1 MALRQVKLP
10 DIGEGLVE
18 GEIVEWLVKEGDY
31 VKMFQPLVRVLTAKA
46 TVEIPSPFEG
56 RILRL
61 LAKPGDVVRVGAPIA
76 EIEAP
81 EVQVATGAPGA
92 SDVERV
98 ESRESAREALQVPVR
113 APPRVRKL
121 ARELGVDLS
130 KVKGTGPGGVITE
143 EDVLRYAE
151 ESKKAAEAP
160 RQPALVE
167 GAVERVPLK
176 GIRRIMASKMV
187 EAKSRIPH
195 AYIVEEVD
203 VTELVKLRDV
213 LRQDAES
220 KGVKLTLLP
229 FIVKAVVKALKE
241 YPLLNAS
248 LDEERGEI
256 IIKKFYN
263 IGVAVDTPQGL
274 VVPVIKGADGKGLYQ
289 IAREIGE
296 LAEKA
301 REGKTSLED
310 VTGGTFS
317 ITNIGSV
324 GTVLGMAIINYPEA
338 AILGVH
344 RLVEVP
350 RYVDGELKPRKIV
363 YLSLSFDH
371 RFIEGAYATRFLLA
385 VKRYL
390 ENPAILMASE
400 EEFK

>member
-176 GIRRIMASKMV
+176 GIKRIMASKMV

>member
-18 GEIVEWLVKEGDY
+18 GEIVEWLVKEGDH

-98 ESRESAREALQVPVR
+98 EARESAREALQVPVR

-167 GAVERVPLK
+167 GAVERVPIK

-220 KGVKLTLLP
+220 RGVKLTLLP

>member
-18 GEIVEWLVKEGDY
+18 GEIVEWLIEEGDY

-61 LAKPGDVVRVGAPIA
+61 LARPGDVVRVGAPIA

-81 EVQVATGAPGA
+81 EVQVAAGAPGA

-98 ESRESAREALQVPVR
+98 EARESAREALQVPVR

>member
-56 RILRL
+56 IVLRL

-229 FIVKAVVKALKE
+229 FIVRAVVKALKE

-301 REGKTSLED
+301 REGKTSLEY

>member
-18 GEIVEWLVKEGDY
+18 GEIVEWLVKEGDH

-98 ESRESAREALQVPVR
+98 EARESAREALQVPVR

-167 GAVERVPLK
+167 GAVERVPIK

-220 KGVKLTLLP
+220 KDVKLTLLP

>member
-256 IIKKFYN
+256 IVKKFYN

>member
-98 ESRESAREALQVPVR
+98 EARESAREALQVPVR

-229 FIVKAVVKALKE
+229 FIVRAVVKALKE

-256 IIKKFYN
+256 IVKKFYN

>member
-98 ESRESAREALQVPVR
+98 EARESAREALQVPVR

>member
-203 VTELVKLRDV
+203 VTELFKLRDV

-256 IIKKFYN
+256 IVKKFYN

>member
-92 SDVERV
+92 SDAERV
-98 ESRESAREALQVPVR
+98 EARESAREALQVPVR

-310 VTGGTFS
+310 VAGGTFS

-371 RFIEGAYATRFLLA
+371 RFIEGAYAARFLLA

>member
-56 RILRL
+56 IVLRL

>member
-81 EVQVATGAPGA
+81 EVQVATGAPGD

>member
-18 GEIVEWLVKEGDY
+18 GEIVEWLVREGDY

-98 ESRESAREALQVPVR
+98 EARESAREALQVPVR

-229 FIVKAVVKALKE
+229 FIVRAVVKALKE

-256 IIKKFYN
+256 IVKKFYN

>member
-310 VTGGTFS
+310 LTGGTFS

-324 GTVLGMAIINYPEA
+324 GTVLGMAVINYPEA

>member
-81 EVQVATGAPGA
+81 EVQVAIGAPGA

-98 ESRESAREALQVPVR
+98 EARESAREALQVPVR

-121 ARELGVDLS
+121 ARESGVDLS